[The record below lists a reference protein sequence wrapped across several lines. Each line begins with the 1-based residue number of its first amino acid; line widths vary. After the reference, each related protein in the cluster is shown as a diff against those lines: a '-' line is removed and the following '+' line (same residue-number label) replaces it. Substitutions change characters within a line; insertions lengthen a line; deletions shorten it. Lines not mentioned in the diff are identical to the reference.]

1 METQKVTKKLIKRKE
16 TRKEL
21 IERLWKI
28 SRTEKSYNWDKV
40 RKEVLEA

>member
-1 METQKVTKKLIKRKE
+1 MEMQKAIHKPVKRKE

-28 SRTEKSYNWDKV
+28 SRTEKSYNWDKI